1 MTRWAGRSPVGGE
14 LAADPP
20 LHPCLVTDHA
30 QYEATIAIYD
40 DGLTAENA
48 LTTARDL
55 ESGDPAAAAA
65 AIHTWDGRI
74 ELEETRELSAP
85 QGALAGGLARAGLGV
100 LFPRTVLA
108 WAAGTA
114 ASGGLVGKLA
124 DEGTQPEPWLCPPP
138 RRTGQ
143 VRLRRASLP
152 DEVKT

>member
-1 MTRWAGRSPVGGE
+1 MT
-14 LAADPP
+14 D
-20 LHPCLVTDHA
+20 DA

-55 ESGDPAAAAA
+55 ESGDVAAAATV
-65 AIHTWDGRI
+65 IHTWDGPI
-74 ELEETRELSAP
+74 ELEETRELSVP
-85 QGALAGGLARAGLGV
+85 QGALAGGLVRAGLGV

-124 DEGTQPEPWLCPPP
+124 DEGTQPEPWRSWVTTSHLEWGRFSRSSTHRSSAPSSCVLT
-138 RRTGQ
+138 R
-143 VRLRRASLP
+143 
-152 DEVKT
+152 